1 MKSMADYALGNF
13 NILIYKIINDFLQIF
28 EKNTSIAY
36 WKDFQN
42 FNFHLKL
49 QKTSLK
55 ICKQVLL
62 NSCVQVLPW
71 TGLIAIER
79 ASPIDQL
86 RSGFILNRPDCN
98 CARKSYWKV
107 PFRFALNWPDS
118 RLNSSVQVLPL
129 TGLIVIERASRS
141 SAAQWGQ
148 ILKLWKK

>member
-1 MKSMADYALGNF
+1 MADYALGNF

-79 ASPIDQL
+79 ASPIDQ
-86 RSGFILNRPDCN
+86 
-98 CARKSYWKV
+98 
-107 PFRFALNWPDS
+107 FRLG
-118 RLNSSVQVLPL
+118 LPW
-129 TGLIVIERASRS
+129 TGLIVIARASTNEQFRS
-141 SAAQWGQ
+141 GLAWTGLIAFEVQVLMSSSV
-148 ILKLWKK
+148 